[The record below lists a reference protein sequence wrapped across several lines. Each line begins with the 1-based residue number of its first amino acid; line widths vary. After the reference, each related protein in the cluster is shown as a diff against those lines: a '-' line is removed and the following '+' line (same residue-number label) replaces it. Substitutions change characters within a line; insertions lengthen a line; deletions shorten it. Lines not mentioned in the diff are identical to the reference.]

1 MTLNEIMLKNAEG
14 AREELRSHPVMGRFW
29 DKITLILK
37 GSTAR
42 GYTDIYSD
50 VDFVIFTDA
59 VTRAEI
65 IQAYNDAKIQQRD
78 DGVFQPLY
86 SCPGHYN
93 LDLYDELRHR
103 FEERNMEQIFEYSNI
118 VIMHS
123 PDNTYSDILS
133 EGMSCLFEDKY
144 GLVRR
149 KYFDL
154 CLYDNWMRQ
163 PLLRADKNAALL
175 LSSSV
180 LRCAC
185 HLFFLLAGK
194 PYPFDKWLFFYFR
207 ELDIPQEVKDKILNY
222 HRVTSLV
229 NELEPGHD
237 LMEYPQYSQS
247 QEILANIRGV
257 LKEFCGNE
265 LWIDQWY
272 AFV

>member
-1 MTLNEIMLKNAEG
+1 MTPNEIMRKNAEG

-29 DKITLILK
+29 DRITLILK

-50 VDFVIFTDA
+50 VDFVIFTDSL
-59 VTRAEI
+59 TKTEI
-65 IQAYNDAKIQQRD
+65 IQAYNDAKIQQRS
-78 DGVFQPLY
+78 DGIFQPLY

-93 LDLYDELRHR
+93 LDLYDELRRR
-103 FEERNMEQIFEYSNI
+103 FREYNMEQIFEYSNI

-123 PDNTYSDILS
+123 PDNNYSDILS
-133 EGMSCLFEDKY
+133 EGMSRLFDDKD
-144 GLVRR
+144 GLVQR

-175 LSSSV
+175 LCSSV

-185 HLFFLLAGK
+185 HLFFLLADK

-207 ELDIPQEVKDKILNY
+207 ELDIPKEIKDKIMDY
-222 HRVTSLV
+222 HRVTSFI
-229 NELEPGHD
+229 NGLEPGHD

-247 QEILANIRGV
+247 QEILTHIRGI
-257 LKEFCGNE
+257 LKEYYGDE
-265 LWIDQWY
+265 PWIDQWY